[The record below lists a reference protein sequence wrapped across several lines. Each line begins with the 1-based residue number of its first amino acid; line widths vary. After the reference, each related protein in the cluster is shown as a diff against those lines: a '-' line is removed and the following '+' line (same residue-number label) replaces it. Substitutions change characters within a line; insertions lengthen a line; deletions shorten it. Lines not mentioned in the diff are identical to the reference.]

1 MALLALHAKIDEMN
15 LPTTRLVV
23 EDVHGVIDQAIEKA
37 RKRSSGRLFGGKKN
51 RDSAQELNESD
62 FM

>member
-23 EDVHGVIDQAIEKA
+23 EDVHGIIDQAIEKA
-37 RKRSSGRLFGGKKN
+37 SKRTSGRFRGRRKKGEN
-51 RDSAQELNESD
+51 VQELNEED
-62 FM
+62 FI